1 MPVIVTSAGSSRW
14 HAVWAAVFAAIAVWL
29 STGAIAFRNPSGARV
44 GVLPISMLPLAVAA
58 LAAGIVFAIGVRNRR
73 GAAVA
78 VSPLVLVVIPWLPV
92 TLPPAFLIWTGAF
105 TIPIWIGVG
114 LALSSAA
121 IGDRTIHRRWLAS
134 PRAQMRLA
142 FVAACAVFGLAAW
155 SASASIP
162 GGDEPHYLV
171 ITQSLLHDRDLN
183 VENNY
188 AQGDYREYYGGPL
201 SPDFRV
207 RGRHGELYSIHA
219 PGIPAL
225 VLPAYA
231 IGGYHAVVAFLILI
245 SAGGCA
251 LAWWLAWRATNSRS
265 AAWFGWAVVAFA
277 APFLLESFTVYPD
290 GPGAAIVLTAF
301 WALRRIDAG
310 EMLNARA
317 LALHGA
323 ALAALPWMH
332 TRFALLAILLGL
344 LIVLRLLTTGRPS
357 RIPAFLAVPILSAV
371 GWVAAA
377 YAMYGTL
384 NPAAAY
390 GGQSDT
396 ALAFLPNGIGGLLFD
411 QGFGLIATAPALAIA
426 LAALPRTRRF
436 MFEWGL
442 VAVVYA
448 TAVGSYAMWW
458 AGTSGPARFLVPL
471 ILPLALPAAVA
482 WQRVTSRG
490 ARVAMTMALAVTV
503 WISTTLV
510 SAGGGLLA
518 YHSRNVYGP
527 TPAPW
532 IEWANKLVPLSQ
544 AMPAFVPLP
553 RGTPLGARMAAAR
566 DGFASMVPWIGC
578 FAMAAYLTVWLGRKR
593 GARLSDVVAAAVAGS
608 GAATMIAA
616 SIGWW
621 MHGGPRIQALEAQLD
636 LVRRLSDQRGL
647 ALDLEKRRLSGI
659 DALKLRLDVPIGGDE
674 GGQVAAVSIPL
685 LPAGTYRISPR
696 GSLTTH
702 VAIFA
707 GADEE
712 PFPIA
717 ISSAADFARGVTVD
731 LPVTVRALTLRA
743 TSFAGAGAIE
753 VRPTDVR
760 RVFSG
765 AVAHHAAAYGSTR
778 VFFLDDRTAPE
789 EDGFWIWGAREGELV
804 FQSGASDFAAVV
816 RNGAVHN
823 DVRLRSGAGEEQ
835 FTLQPEEQR
844 PIRLS
849 ASSNGTPLMVRI
861 GTSAGFRPADVDPR
875 SRDRRFLGVYVVMP
889 EHAVR

>member
-1 MPVIVTSAGSSRW
+1 
-14 HAVWAAVFAAIAVWL
+14 VFAAIAAWL
-29 STGAIAFRNPSGARV
+29 STGAIAFRNPSAARV
-44 GVLPISMLPLAVAA
+44 GVLSISVLPLAAA
-58 LAAGIVFAIGVRNRR
+58 VLAAGIVFAIGVRNPR

-92 TLPPAFLIWTGAF
+92 PLPPAFLIWTGAF
-105 TIPIWIGVG
+105 TIPIWIGAG
-114 LALSSAA
+114 LALSGAA
-121 IGDRTIHRRWLAS
+121 FGDRAVHLRWLAS
-134 PRAQMRLA
+134 PRAQARLA
-142 FVAACAVFGLAAW
+142 FVGACAVFGVAAW

-171 ITQSLLHDRDLN
+171 ITQSLLHDHDLN

-201 SPDFRV
+201 GPDFRV

-231 IGGYHAVVAFLILI
+231 LGGYPAVVAFLILI
-245 SAGGCA
+245 SAAGCA
-251 LAWWLAWRATNSRS
+251 LAWWLAWRATNSQS

-290 GPGAAIVLTAF
+290 GPGAVIVLTAF
-301 WALRRIDAG
+301 WVLWRIDAG
-310 EMLNARA
+310 DTLNART

-344 LIVLRLLTTGRPS
+344 LIVFRLLRTGHPS
-357 RIPAFLAVPILSAV
+357 RISVFLAVPILSAL

-426 LAALPRTRRF
+426 IAALPRTRRF
-436 MFEWGL
+436 AIEWGL
-442 VAVVYA
+442 VAVVYV

-482 WQRVTSRG
+482 WQSVTSRG
-490 ARVAMTMALAVTV
+490 ARVAMTIALAVTI
-503 WISTTLV
+503 WISVTLV
-510 SAGGGLLA
+510 GAGGGLLG

-532 IEWANKLVPLSQ
+532 IEWANRLVPLSQ

-566 DGFASMVPWIGC
+566 DGFASMVPWVVC
-578 FAMAAYLTVWLGRKR
+578 FGLAAYLTAWLGRRR
-593 GARLSDVVAAAVAGS
+593 GSRLSDIVAASVAGC
-608 GAATMIAA
+608 GTATMIAA

-621 MHGGPRIQALEAQLD
+621 MHGGPHVQALDAQLD
-636 LVRRLSDQRGL
+636 VLRRLSDQRVL
-647 ALDLEKRRLSGI
+647 ALDLQNARRVSGV
-659 DALKLRLDVPIGGDE
+659 DALRLRLDVPIGDDE
-674 GGQVAAVSIPL
+674 GIQTTAVSIPL

-696 GSLTTH
+696 GSLTTR
-702 VAIFA
+702 VSVFA

-712 PFPIA
+712 MFPIA
-717 ISSAADFARGVTVD
+717 TSSAADFARGVTLD

-743 TSFAGAGAIE
+743 ASFAGAGAIE
-753 VRPTDVR
+753 VRPIDVR
-760 RVFSG
+760 RAFNGV
-765 AVAHHAAAYGSTR
+765 VAHHAAAYGSTR
-778 VFFLDDRTAPE
+778 VFFLDDRTSPE
-789 EDGFWIWGAREGELV
+789 ADGFWIWGAREGQLV
-804 FQSGASDFAAVV
+804 FQSSAPDFGVLV
-816 RNGAVHN
+816 RNGAVQN
-823 DVRLRSGAGEEQ
+823 DVRLRSSAGEEH
-835 FTLQPEEQR
+835 FTLQPDEQR

-849 ASSNGTPLMVRI
+849 VSSRDTPQAVGI